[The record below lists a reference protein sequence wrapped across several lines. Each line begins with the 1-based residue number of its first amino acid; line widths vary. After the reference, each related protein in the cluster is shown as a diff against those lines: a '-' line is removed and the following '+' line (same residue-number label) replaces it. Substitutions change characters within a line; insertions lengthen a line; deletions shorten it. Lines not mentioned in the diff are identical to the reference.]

1 MEQRIS
7 MITLAVADLDRSRRF
22 YEAGLGWAV
31 VSGEAEG
38 IVCFQLGG
46 IVLAL
51 YDRAAFAED
60 AGLGDPDPN
69 PGPNPDPDPGP
80 APRPSIALAHNTRA
94 REEVDPDWRRDQQE
108 NRGQDQLDPGCRTL
122 EVDRSPD
129 GEEQKAPGG
138 RLGGGVDA
146 TEQVAE
152 SVESDGRDE
161 NERRARHDEDVAEQS
176 HALSSC
182 RLGLPLT
189 RFTGRPSM

>member
-94 REEVDPDWRRDQQE
+94 REEVDRVIETALAADARLRKPAADALWGGYSGYIAD
-108 NRGQDQLDPGCRTL
+108 
-122 EVDRSPD
+122 PD
-129 GEEQKAPGG
+129 GHLWEIAWNPFSPI
-138 RLGGGVDA
+138 
-146 TEQVAE
+146 TE
-152 SVESDGRDE
+152 DGRFLWQ
-161 NERRARHDEDVAEQS
+161 A
-176 HALSSC
+176 
-182 RLGLPLT
+182 
-189 RFTGRPSM
+189 